1 MENNIKN
8 YQLLTILII
17 LITIN
22 MLALYDTTLIIA
34 KV

>member
-22 MLALYDTTLIIA
+22 MLALYDITLIIA